1 MRFLL
6 AFTLLT
12 ISLFPA
18 AANPSRPEPSR
29 PDAGIEAAVER
40 LLKRMTLTEKVGQL
54 HFPSLAFPHEP
65 QIEAVKRGEIG
76 AMLNVVDPKYIRTFA
91 EAARQSRLGIPML
104 FAIDAIYA
112 LKITF
117 PPPLAWAATWRPG
130 LAERAAYEVA
140 REARAVGVNWTF
152 APMVDVSRDP
162 RWGRVIEGAGEDA
175 FLASAF
181 SAARVAGYRRGGLA
195 TSVKHFVGY
204 GAPEG
209 GRDYTGTEISTP
221 ELLDRYLPPFKAALA
236 AGSETVMASF
246 NTINGV
252 PVTMNRKLITDLLKK
267 QMRFDGFVTSD
278 FVAIGELVNHGVAR
292 DLEEAS
298 LLAFKAGIDFDMAS
312 GGYDLYLAR
321 AVADGRIKAADV
333 DEAVRRVLRVK
344 FRLGLFDQTA
354 ADFDALPRSV
364 DEAEVRRSARDVAR
378 ESFVLLKNDTAAL
391 PLTTALRSIALIGAR
406 ADSAQHDHSWW
417 GPAGHTKPDTETLRQ
432 ALEKRMRPGQTLKF
446 VPAFKD
452 PCGREFADKAA
463 AVAVAQRADVIV
475 YDVIEDCE
483 IQGEG
488 VSRTNLRLSGRQQEM
503 LDALAATGKPIVL
516 VVETGRPIVLA
527 EADKQAD
534 AILIAWH
541 PGTEGRTAL
550 AEILTGEFAP
560 SGKLPMT
567 FPRSEGQ
574 IPIAYNALP
583 TGRPWTGSRYTTGYV
598 DEAHTPLYPFGHG
611 LSYTTFAYDPVVLS
625 EPRMSLKGAIDV
637 DVTVRNTG
645 SRTGQEVVQLY
656 TRQLVASRSRP
667 VKELRAFEKITL
679 KPGEARTVRFR
690 LKAHDLGFHDDAGR
704 YVVEAG
710 PFKAFAGGSSQ
721 TAQETDF
728 LVTRE

>member
-1 MRFLL
+1 MRALL
-6 AFTLLT
+6 ALTLFITAL
-12 ISLFPA
+12 LPA
-18 AANPSRPEPSR
+18 AANPVRK
-29 PDAGIEAAVER
+29 DAGVDKAVEAAVET
-40 LLKRMTLTEKVGQL
+40 LLRRMTLEEKVGQL
-54 HFPSLAFPHEP
+54 HFPSLAFPHAP
-65 QIEAVKRGEIG
+65 QVEAVRRGEIG
-76 AMLNVVDPKYIRTFA
+76 AMLNVVDPQFIRPFA

-112 LKITF
+112 LKVTF
-117 PPPLAWAATWRPG
+117 PPPLAWAATWRPE
-130 LAERAAYEVA
+130 LAERASYEVA

-181 SAARVAGYRRGGLA
+181 AAARVTGYRRGGLA

-209 GRDYTGTEISTP
+209 GRDYTGTEISVP
-221 ELLDRYLPPFKAALA
+221 ELMDRYLPPFKAALK

-252 PVTMNRKLITDLLKK
+252 PVTMNRTLVTDLLKK
-267 QMRFDGFVTSD
+267 RLGFDGFVTSD

-298 LLAFKAGIDFDMAS
+298 VLAFRAGIDFDMAS
-312 GGYDLYLAR
+312 GGYDLYLAK
-321 AVADGRIKAADV
+321 AVRDGRIKIADV

-344 FRLGLFDQTA
+344 FRLGLFEQTA
-354 ADFDALPRSV
+354 ADFEALPRTV
-364 DEAEVRRSARDVAR
+364 DETEVRQSARTVAR
-378 ESFVLLKNDTAAL
+378 ESFVLLKNDNATL
-391 PLTTALRSIALIGAR
+391 PITPATRSIALIGAT

-417 GPAGHTKPDTETLRQ
+417 GPAGHTKPKTETLRQ
-432 ALEKRMRPGQTLKF
+432 ALEARMRLGQTIHYA
-446 VPAFKD
+446 PAFAD

-463 AVAVAQRADVIV
+463 AIAAAEMSDVVV
-475 YDVIEDCE
+475 YNVIEDCD

-488 VSRTNLRLSGRQQEM
+488 VSRTNLELSGRQQEL
-503 LDALAATGKPIVL
+503 LDELAATGKPIVL
-516 VVETGRPIVLA
+516 VVETGRPLVLTK
-527 EADKQAD
+527 ADKQVST
-534 AILIAWH
+534 ILIAWH
-541 PGTEGRTAL
+541 PGTEGRAAL
-550 AEILTGEFAP
+550 AEVLLGEAAP

-583 TGRPWTGSRYTTGYV
+583 TGRPWTGSRYTTGYI

-611 LSYTTFAYDPVVLS
+611 LSYTTFAYDPLVLS
-625 EPRMSLKGAIDV
+625 EPKMTMKGEIFV

-645 SRTGQEVVQLY
+645 SQKGSEVVQLY

-667 VKELRAFEKITL
+667 VKELRAFEKVTMR
-679 KPGEARTVRFR
+679 PGEVRTLRFR
-690 LKAHDLGFHDDAGR
+690 LNAQDLGFHDDAGR
-704 YVVEAG
+704 YVVEAA
-710 PFKAFAGGSSQ
+710 PFKVFAGGSSE
-721 TAQETDF
+721 TAVATDF